1 MQFYN
6 HTTALLSAYLE
17 DEYGLE
23 THPSDYSFQP
33 TRKEF
38 EGNYTLVVFPLSAK
52 AKKKPEELGREL
64 GDYLLIHSDYVD
76 AFNVVKGFLNLTLS
90 LQFWRDTLMSFE
102 DLSQYFQYQEK
113 KGKLLLEYSSP
124 NTNKPLHLGHIR
136 NILLGWSLSKIKE
149 RCGHEVIKT
158 QIVNDRGVAICK
170 SMLAWKKFAHDET
183 PESSGLKGDH
193 LIGKYYVIFD
203 QALSEEYAAWQESED
218 ADQIFIE
225 KGKKEDDR
233 EAFFK
238 KYKNQYFNEHSALGA
253 DVRKMLIAWEKG
265 EPETIALWKKMNS
278 WVYMGFDETY
288 RKLGV
293 DFDKTYYESDTY
305 QLGKNLVEQ
314 GLNQGLFFQKEDGSV
329 WVDLSDA
336 GMDEKLLLRGDGTSV
351 YITQDLGTARV
362 RYDDFQMNHMT
373 YVVGNEQDYHFKVLF
388 EVLKKLGEPYADGLF
403 HLSYGMVDLPSGK
416 MKSREGNVV
425 DADDLIAEVIAT
437 ATKSV
442 MEREGMDGLSAE
454 ERTENIRRIAM
465 GALKYHLLRVNPRK
479 RMLFNPEESLD
490 MQGHTGPYVQN
501 AYVRIR
507 SILKKMEEV
516 ENVDLEDY
524 LDINAEEKEL
534 ITLMSD
540 YSKVVN
546 TAADEHDPSQLA
558 GFLYQLAKTYHRF
571 YHEHHIMRAESD
583 YARAFRI
590 RLSKAVA
597 SILEDGM
604 DLLGIAMPE
613 RM

>member
-1 MQFYN
+1 MHFYS
-6 HTTALLSAYLE
+6 HTTTLLSAYLE
-17 DEYGLE
+17 DEYGLK
-23 THPSDYSFQP
+23 TQSKDYSFQP

-52 AKKKPEELGREL
+52 AKKKPEDLAKEL
-64 GDYLLIHSDYVD
+64 GDYLQIHSDYVD
-76 AFNVVKGFLNLTLS
+76 AYNVVKGFLNITLS
-90 LQFWRDTLMSFE
+90 LQFWRDSLLSFE
-102 DLSQYFQYQEK
+102 DIELHFQHQDN
-113 KGKLLLEYSSP
+113 KGKLVLEYSSP

-136 NILLGWSLSKIKE
+136 NILLGWSLSKIKA
-149 RCGHEVIKT
+149 RCGHKVIKT

-170 SMLAWKKFAHDET
+170 SMLAWKKFADRET

-203 QALSEEYAAWQESED
+203 QALSEEYTVWQNTDIAEKV
-218 ADQIFIE
+218 FNE
-225 KGKKEDDR
+225 KGEDIK

-238 KYKNQYFNEHSALGA
+238 KYKNQYFNEYSALGA
-253 DVRKMLIAWEKG
+253 EVRKMLIDWEQG
-265 EPETIALWKKMNS
+265 EPETIALWKQMNS
-278 WVYMGFDETY
+278 WVYAGFDETY
-288 RKLGV
+288 GKLGV

-305 QLGKNLVEQ
+305 QLGKKLVDQ
-314 GLNQGLFFQKEDGSV
+314 GLEKQLFYKKADGSV
-329 WVDLSDA
+329 WVDLSDV

-351 YITQDLGTARV
+351 YITQDLGTARI
-362 RYDDFQMNHMT
+362 RHEDFSMHYMT

-437 ATKSV
+437 ATSSV
-442 MEREGMDGLSAE
+442 SERGGMEDFSE
-454 ERTENIRRIAM
+454 EEKAENIRRIAL
-465 GALKYHLLRVNPRK
+465 GALKFHLLRVNPRK

-501 AYVRIR
+501 AYVRIK
-507 SILKKMEEV
+507 SILRKVV
-516 ENVDLEDY
+516 EDFDADIADY
-524 LDINAEEKEL
+524 LDVNTEEKEL
-534 ITLMSD
+534 ITLMLD
-540 YSKVVN
+540 YSKVVE
-546 TAADEHDPSQLA
+546 TSAAEHDPSHLA
-558 GFLYQLAKTYHRF
+558 NFLYQLAKTYHRF
-571 YHEHHIMRAESD
+571 YHEHHIAKAESI
-583 YARAFRI
+583 YAKSFRI
-590 RLSKAVA
+590 KLSKAVA
-597 SILEDGM
+597 AVLEDGM